1 MVIVGDDCALP
12 PPPRG
17 PLGRRGLAGTLFV
30 HKVLMPFFKA
40 TICLLASCT
49 EFCESFLTD
58 NNIKICH
65 LDESVEKCSS
75 GALRA
80 SIRQMCIANG
90 TYANVTCL
98 TKIV

>member
-49 EFCESFLTD
+49 EFCASFLTD
-58 NNIKICH
+58 NNIKLCH
-65 LDESVEKCSS
+65 LDEC
-75 GALRA
+75 
-80 SIRQMCIANG
+80 
-90 TYANVTCL
+90 
-98 TKIV
+98 